1 MKAKKILD
9 SFAGY
14 MKIGEDVFAYSIDKN
29 IVTLLP
35 AQSEYKHRQE
45 VLDRILSRNMDSSE
59 YVFGIMG

>member
-1 MKAKKILD
+1 MVVKTKKILD

-14 MKIGEDVFAYSIDKN
+14 MKIGNDVFAYSIDKN

-45 VLDRILSRNMDSSE
+45 GLDRLCSRNKP
-59 YVFGIMG
+59 

>member
-1 MKAKKILD
+1 MKTKKILD

-14 MKIGEDVFAYSIDKN
+14 MKIGNDVFAYSIDKN

-45 VLDRILSRNMDSSE
+45 GLDRPCSRNKP
-59 YVFGIMG
+59 